1 MADWQ
6 EWTLRLTVVLVVTS
20 FVLLLPGLSGIGAS
34 PTLAIALGGLSL
46 AVFSLRDTLHDL
58 PTVAE
63 HDLGLY
69 GRDLW
74 LAPLL
79 AIGAIVFFPGASPAE
94 LQSLGGIAGFAG
106 MVNYFL
112 RPIYLLGYSTLRSLV
127 TSPS

>member
-6 EWTLRLTVVLVVTS
+6 ELTLRLTVVLVVTS
-20 FVLLLPGLSGIGAS
+20 LALMLPGLSGIGAS
-34 PTLAIALGGLSL
+34 PALAIVFGGLSL
-46 AVFSLRDTLHDL
+46 AVFSSRDALRDL

-79 AIGAIVFFPGASPAE
+79 AIVAIVFFPGASPAE
-94 LQSLGGIAGFAG
+94 LQSLGGIAGFVG
-106 MVNYFL
+106 MVNHFL
-112 RPIYLLGYSTLRSLV
+112 RPLYLLGYSTLRGLV